1 MTFGQRQLRLRVLE
15 ALERTVKQFRTREE
29 LWPLRVPAEPVSLDE
44 LVDEALGDERGA
56 FDPLSL
62 RSRTLLNLRWDDGMT
77 WELWV
82 IVLPSNLKLY
92 CDSGGDE
99 TRILA
104 SGGKNAGD
112 ESDRLLLELL
122 AGSAGEHF
130 GIEMSGDAP
139 TRVRSSLDDRA
150 FLTDVFVDLFEGT
163 EAEASVRHQ
172 LSHLEPQTPRDLH
185 LLGRDFRTDVERW
198 LGHALRGS

>member
-1 MTFGQRQLRLRVLE
+1 VLE
-15 ALERTVKQFRTREE
+15 ALERRVKQFRTREE
-29 LWPLRVPAEPVSLDE
+29 LWPLRVPAEPVVLGE
-44 LVDEALGDERGA
+44 IIEQALGDERGG

-62 RSRTLLNLRWDDGMT
+62 RSRTLLQLRWDDGLV

-82 IVLPSNLKLY
+82 IVLPSNLKVY
-92 CDSGGDE
+92 CDSGEEE

-112 ESDRLLLELL
+112 ESDRLLLQLL
-122 AGSAGEHF
+122 AEDGGEHF

-139 TRVRSSLDDRA
+139 TRVRSSIEDRA

-163 EAEASVRHQ
+163 DAEPSVRQQ
-172 LSHLEPQTPRDLH
+172 LALLDPTPSRDLH
-185 LLGRDFRTDVERW
+185 ILGTDFRADVERW
-198 LGHALRGS
+198 LAHVGRT